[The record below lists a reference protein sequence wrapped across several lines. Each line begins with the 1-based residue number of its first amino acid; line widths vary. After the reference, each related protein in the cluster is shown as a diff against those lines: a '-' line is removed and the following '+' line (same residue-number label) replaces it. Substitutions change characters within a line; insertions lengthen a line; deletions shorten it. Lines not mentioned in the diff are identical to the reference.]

1 MFIHYLYSTDYIWMY
16 APHMYVHSCYIMYV
30 RVLYFVSVELVVKIF
45 EN

>member
-1 MFIHYLYSTDYIWMY
+1 MFNTLGIFNRLYGGVCSMY
-16 APHMYVHSCYIMYV
+16 MHSCYIMYV